1 VIVTGSARTAPSLR
15 PTGTRH
21 PHAQHS
27 PRHAL
32 SPHHHPTRGGNTSAF
47 TSRSTSAA
55 SAGSGLVLA
64 CDVRIASERARFGDI
79 FIRRGIAGGA
89 YLLTRAVGPARAL
102 ELIYTGDIID
112 AREAHRL
119 GIFNRVVPAEALE
132 AETMA
137 LARRLAA
144 GPAQAM
150 ALSKAAVE
158 QVLNLGLDEGLRV
171 EEAAKLQSLKS
182 AEVREGIMAFVD
194 KRNATFP
201 AS

>member
-1 VIVTGSARTAPSLR
+1 MLK
-15 PTGTRH
+15 
-21 PHAQHS
+21 
-27 PRHAL
+27 
-32 SPHHHPTRGGNTSAF
+32 
-47 TSRSTSAA
+47 
-55 SAGSGLVLA
+55 SGLGGSSVDDATLDEMVIA
-64 CDVRIASERARFGDI
+64 QRREADPARRKAAIAS
-79 FIRRGIAGGA
+79 
-89 YLLTRAVGPARAL
+89 LPL
-102 ELIYTGDIID
+102 YTGDIID

-158 QVLNLGLDEGLRV
+158 QVFNLGLDEGLRV

-194 KRNATFP
+194 KRHATFP

>member
-1 VIVTGSARTAPSLR
+1 
-15 PTGTRH
+15 
-21 PHAQHS
+21 
-27 PRHAL
+27 
-32 SPHHHPTRGGNTSAF
+32 
-47 TSRSTSAA
+47 
-55 SAGSGLVLA
+55 
-64 CDVRIASERARFGDI
+64 
-79 FIRRGIAGGA
+79 
-89 YLLTRAVGPARAL
+89 
-102 ELIYTGDIID
+102 
-112 AREAHRL
+112 
-119 GIFNRVVPAEALE
+119 VVPAEALE

-158 QVLNLGLDEGLRV
+158 QVFNLGLDEGLRV

-194 KRNATFP
+194 KRHATFP